1 MKILMQDLKGGK
13 TAIEEMPVP
22 PVRRGHCLVRSVCS
36 TVSPGTEKMLL
47 EFGKAGYLG
56 KIMQQPDKF
65 RQLLRKARQEGI
77 LSAMEQAKRKLEQ
90 AVPLGYSCVGRIAD
104 MGEGIEHFSIGDRV
118 VSNGYHAE
126 YNLVPK
132 NLICRIPDPVSDD
145 EAAFAQ
151 LGAIALQGIRLLRP
165 EMGER
170 VAVLGLGLIG
180 ILATRLLQANG
191 CKVIGMD
198 PSQEAREKAAT
209 TGMVCYDN
217 GVFTADELIQNAFG
231 GIGADAVIIAA
242 ATDARLVDEAAT
254 LCHKRGR
261 IVLVGVESGHYS
273 RDLFYKKELSFQ
285 VSCSYGPGRYDP
297 AYEEGGNDYPLP
309 FVRWTE
315 QRNVEAVL
323 GIMAE
328 GKLPTADLLNAS
340 ATLDQAVEMFYSDP
354 SRLRWGNV
362 IRYEGSSDLPKKEL
376 HRISVPSAPAREE
389 TCRIGYIGSG
399 AFSRAVALPAL
410 HRAGAS
416 LHTLCSSRPEGAGL
430 VRKYGFRQW
439 MSDPMQCIEDPEV
452 DLVCIANRHDRH
464 AALVVAALQAGKQV
478 FVEKPPALNRE
489 ELEAIREAWQPGL
502 RLVVGYNRRHSR
514 YARQLRDYISGCHGG
529 VHLHYLVHA
538 GYIPAD
544 HWIQD
549 PGQGGGRLIGECG
562 HFLDLAIF
570 LNGSSVE
577 SFSIRAMGYKGGAAA
592 ENFSALLR
600 HNNGNLTALHYIC
613 NGPASLPKERITA
626 YFGGKAA
633 AIDNFRRLQTWGI
646 PRAPQFFGHFDK
658 GHERQFRE
666 LLDPRSGA
674 FSDNYLEQLFEVS
687 SLSFALAESLRGA
700 GMQSHQK

>member
-1 MKILMQDLKGGK
+1 MKILMQDLKEGK
-13 TAIEEMPVP
+13 TTIEEMPVP
-22 PVRRGHCLVRSVCS
+22 VVRSGHCLVRSVCS

-56 KIMQQPDKF
+56 KIMRQPDKF
-65 RQLLRKARQEGI
+65 RQVLRKARQEGI
-77 LSAMEQAKRKLEQ
+77 LSALEQAKRKLEQ
-90 AVPLGYSCVGRIAD
+90 AVPLGYSCVGRIAETGD
-104 MGEGIEHFSIGDRV
+104 GVEHFAMGDRV

-170 VAVLGLGLIG
+170 VVVMGLGLIG
-180 ILATRLLQANG
+180 ILAARLLQANG
-191 CKVIGMD
+191 CKVVGID
-198 PSQEAREKAAT
+198 PSQEARDKAAA
-209 TGMVCYDN
+209 TGIPCYDN
-217 GVFTADELIQNAFG
+217 GVFSAEELFRNAFDAT
-231 GIGADAVIIAA
+231 GADAVLIAA
-242 ATDARLVDEAAT
+242 ASEARLVDEAAV
-254 LCHKRGR
+254 LCRKRGR
-261 IVLVGVESGHYS
+261 IVLVGVEGGQYS

-297 AYEEGGNDYPLP
+297 AYEEGGNDYPMAY
-309 FVRWTE
+309 VRWTE

-323 GIMAE
+323 GLMAE
-328 GKLPTADLLNAS
+328 GKLPTNDLLIMS
-340 ATLDQAVEMFYSDP
+340 STLDQAVETFYSDP

-362 IRYEGSSDLPKKEL
+362 IRYVGTEEAPRSEL
-376 HRISVPSAPAREE
+376 RRISVPFAPLREKAN
-389 TCRIGYIGSG
+389 RIGYIGSG
-399 AFSRAVALPAL
+399 AFSSAVALPAL

-416 LHTLCSSRPEGAGL
+416 LHILCSSRPEGAGL
-430 VRKYGFRQW
+430 VRKYGFRHW
-439 MSDPMQCIEDPEV
+439 VSDPMQCIEDPEV
-452 DLVCIANRHDRH
+452 DLVCIANRHHRH
-464 AALVVAALQAGKQV
+464 AALVVAALRAGKQV
-478 FVEKPPALNRE
+478 FVEKPPALNEE
-489 ELEAIREAWQPGL
+489 ELNAIREAWQPGQ

-514 YARQLRDYISGCHGG
+514 YARQLREYVGGCHGD

-549 PGQGGGRLIGECG
+549 PEQGGGRLIGECG

-570 LNGSSVE
+570 LNESSVE
-577 SFSIRAMGYKGGAAA
+577 SFSIRAMGDKRGSTA

-600 HNNGNLTALHYIC
+600 HCNGNLTALHYIC

-646 PRAPQFFGHFDK
+646 PRAPQILGHFDK
-658 GHERQFRE
+658 GHDRQFRE
-666 LLDPRSGA
+666 WLDPGSEA
-674 FSDNYLEQLFEVS
+674 YSEKYLEQVFEVS
-687 SLSFALAESLRGA
+687 TLSFAMAESLRGV
-700 GMQSHQK
+700 GTQNLQK